1 MTIDLKAVRI
11 FIRPGIT
18 DLRKAV
24 NGLAGI
30 IEGQM
35 SGEPF
40 SGHVY
45 LFCNKE
51 RKLLKAIYWDRNG
64 FWLNQ
69 KRLEKDKF
77 PWPQTSEAVKELSG
91 EELMMLLQ
99 GIDFFKAHKELYYK
113 KVL

>member
-1 MTIDLKAVRI
+1 MTIDLSKVRI

-40 SGHVY
+40 SGNIY
-45 LFCNKE
+45 LFCNRG
-51 RKLLKAIYWDRNG
+51 RKLLKALWWERNG
-64 FWLNQ
+64 FWLSQ
-69 KRLEKDKF
+69 KRLEEDTF
-77 PWPQTSEAVKELSG
+77 PWPDTSEAARELSS
-91 EELMMLLQ
+91 EQVSMLLQ
-99 GIDFFKAHKELYYK
+99 GIDFFKAHKALYYK
-113 KVL
+113 NVS

>member
-1 MTIDLKAVRI
+1 MSIDPGKVRI
-11 FIRPGIT
+11 FIRPGKT

-40 SGHVY
+40 SGDVY

-51 RKLLKAIYWDRNG
+51 RKLLKAVWWERNG
-64 FWLNQ
+64 FWLSQ
-69 KRLEKDKF
+69 KRLEQEKY
-77 PWPQTSEAVKELSG
+77 PWPQDESQARELSG
-91 EELMMLLQ
+91 EELRMLLA
-99 GIDFFKAHKELYYK
+99 GIDFFKAHKTLYYK
-113 KVL
+113 NVL